1 MHALV
6 GRLSGIRNLID
17 IVAACKYATV
27 HRHFGAAAVLE
38 GECGPC
44 SVFALYP
51 GISLTPEE
59 NSRKRLSA

>member
-27 HRHFGAAAVLE
+27 RRHFGAAAVLD
-38 GECGPC
+38 GE
-44 SVFALYP
+44 
-51 GISLTPEE
+51 
-59 NSRKRLSA
+59 